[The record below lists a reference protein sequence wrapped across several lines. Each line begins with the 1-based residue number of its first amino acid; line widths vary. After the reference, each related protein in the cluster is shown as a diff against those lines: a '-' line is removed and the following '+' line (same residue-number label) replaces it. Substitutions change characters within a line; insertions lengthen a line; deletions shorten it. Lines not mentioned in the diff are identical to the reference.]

1 MVQDSWKVL
10 SKIKD
15 SKENRALCPCPLCPS
30 YSNCGGEIL
39 YCGRGPS
46 KCDVEIQ
53 GCICNECSIYLEKGL
68 KGNYYCTKD
77 VVGFNHNLMR
87 KRGSS
92 EDTEPYTKMVNIKD
106 ISSKGRSVVGSMGS
120 TKKLPVSL
128 DYLHFIPA
136 QVNRIPLNP
145 EEDVNTGIC
154 IGPSS
159 KKPLHLSSPIIIS
172 GMSFGAVSMN
182 VKFVI
187 AKTASKLNV
196 GFNSGEGGITEE
208 ELEMARS
215 QMVVQYATG
224 RFGVDE
230 KILKNAMAVEIRFGQ
245 GAYPGKGS
253 YLPAEKMNQKIAELR
268 GLEKGESSYSPAH
281 HPDILN
287 RRDLEEKVSWLRKL
301 TSGAPVGAKIGCG
314 DIEGDLEVLVDADVD
329 FVSLDGFGGG
339 TGATDLYVRENVG
352 IPLIAALPRAHKY
365 LDELGMKRNISI
377 LAGGGLRSSADFA
390 KCLAL
395 GADAV
400 TIGTAA
406 LIAINCEQYRVC
418 YSGTCPTGVTTQN
431 PELMKQLE
439 VSEGVRKLEN
449 YLKISTEE
457 IANLTRITGKENIS
471 DLNMDDLNAVTRETA
486 FITGVKCV
494 NGTYVK

>member
-1 MVQDSWKVL
+1 
-10 SKIKD
+10 
-15 SKENRALCPCPLCPS
+15 
-30 YSNCGGEIL
+30 
-39 YCGRGPS
+39 
-46 KCDVEIQ
+46 
-53 GCICNECSIYLEKGL
+53 
-68 KGNYYCTKD
+68 
-77 VVGFNHNLMR
+77 MR

-230 KILKNAMAVEIRFGQ
+230 KNTENAMAVEIRFGQ

-253 YLPAEKMNQKIAELR
+253 YLPAEK
-268 GLEKGESSYSPAH
+268 
-281 HPDILN
+281 
-287 RRDLEEKVSWLRKL
+287 
-301 TSGAPVGAKIGCG
+301 
-314 DIEGDLEVLVDADVD
+314 
-329 FVSLDGFGGG
+329 
-339 TGATDLYVRENVG
+339 
-352 IPLIAALPRAHKY
+352 
-365 LDELGMKRNISI
+365 
-377 LAGGGLRSSADFA
+377 
-390 KCLAL
+390 
-395 GADAV
+395 
-400 TIGTAA
+400 
-406 LIAINCEQYRVC
+406 
-418 YSGTCPTGVTTQN
+418 
-431 PELMKQLE
+431 
-439 VSEGVRKLEN
+439 
-449 YLKISTEE
+449 
-457 IANLTRITGKENIS
+457 
-471 DLNMDDLNAVTRETA
+471 
-486 FITGVKCV
+486 
-494 NGTYVK
+494 

>member
-46 KCDVEIQ
+46 KCDVEIH
-53 GCICNECSIYLEKGL
+53 GCICNECDIYIEKGL
-68 KGNYYCTKD
+68 KGLYYCTKD
-77 VVGFNHNLMR
+77 VVGVNHNFMR
-87 KRGSS
+87 KKESS
-92 EDTEPYTKMVNIKD
+92 EDPESYGKMVNIKD
-106 ISSKGRSVVGSMGS
+106 ISSKGRSVMGSMGS
-120 TKKLPVSL
+120 AKKLPFSF

-136 QVNRIPLNP
+136 QVNRIPLNR
-145 EEDVNTGIC
+145 EEDVETDIC

-182 VKFVI
+182 VKLVI
-187 AKTASKLNV
+187 AETASKLNM
-196 GFNSGEGGITEE
+196 GFNSGEGGVMEE
-208 ELEMARS
+208 ELETARS
-215 QMVVQYATG
+215 QMFVQYATG

-230 KILKNAMAVEIRFGQ
+230 EILKNAAAVEIRFGQ

-253 YLPAEKMNQKIAELR
+253 YLPAEKMSQKLRELR
-268 GLEKGESSYSPAH
+268 GLERGESSYSPAH

-287 RRDLEEKVSWLRKL
+287 PGDVEEKVSWLRKL
-301 TSGAPVGAKIGCG
+301 TGGAPVGAKIGCG
-314 DIEGDLEVLVDADVD
+314 DVEGDLEVLLDADVD
-329 FVSLDGFGGG
+329 FVGLDGFGGG
-339 TGATDLYVRENVG
+339 TGATDLYIRENVG
-352 IPLIAALPRAHKY
+352 IPLIAALPRAYKY
-365 LDELGMKRNISI
+365 LEELGVKEEVSL

-406 LIAINCEQYRVC
+406 LIAMNCEQYRVC
-418 YSGTCPTGVTTQN
+418 YSGSCPTGVATQN
-431 PELMKQLE
+431 PELLKQLK
-439 VSEGVRKLEN
+439 VSDGVKKLEN
-449 YLKISTEE
+449 FLKISTEE
-457 IANLTRITGKENIS
+457 IGNLTRITGKESIS
-471 DLNMDDLNAVTRETA
+471 DLNIDDLTAITRETA

-494 NGTYVK
+494 NGTYLK